1 MKKHKEVIKC
11 NLFKEIDSW
20 ITIKMAITNILVME
34 IHNTKMINMK
44 LKIKANTM
52 MVMNNLM
59 LNQHQTKTN
68 WHKTV
73 IKINRF
79 IEINKIT
86 FNKIKEAMINM
97 DIKISKPMRIKFIK
111 MIKITFKI
119 VEVQMARWPTNMLHQ
134 CQWYRNS
141 LLQKMLTL
149 LKITFKW
156 LNHVSNYPSSCKY
169 LWDIS
174 KPIINIYTKK
184 IKTQTKEVMPL
195 QRIMIFTQHQLQKDI
210 YLLF

>member
-1 MKKHKEVIKC
+1 
-11 NLFKEIDSW
+11 
-20 ITIKMAITNILVME
+20 
-34 IHNTKMINMK
+34 MINMK
-44 LKIKANTM
+44 LRIKANTM
-52 MVMNNLM
+52 MVINNRM
-59 LNQHQTKTN
+59 LNQHQTKMKRN
-68 WHKTV
+68 KTV
-73 IKINRF
+73 IKINRL

-86 FNKIKEAMINM
+86 SNKIKETMIKM
-97 DIKISKPMRIKFIK
+97 DINISKLMRIRFMK

-134 CQWYRNS
+134 CQWYRDS

-174 KPIINIYTKK
+174 KPTINIFMKK
-184 IKTQTKEVMPL
+184 IKIQTKEVMPL
-195 QRIMIFTQHQLQKDI
+195 QRIMIFTQHQLLKDI